1 MFSKNIIFKIFQQKK
16 NIKMEKKI
24 NNILKKELV
33 TSGPLLNSFNK
44 NYKYSFKKEI
54 LKKYKKFDTI
64 NLIGMGGSILGT
76 EAIYDFLNYKI
87 KKKINFY
94 NNLNNKINFKN
105 KKNSLN
111 LVVSKSGNTLE
122 TISNFNVILNSQKKN
137 KNILITE
144 QKSSFLTRLGNKL
157 KADIIEHKNY
167 IGGRYSV
174 LSEVGMLP
182 AELLGL
188 NERKFKRL
196 NYLIK
201 NKHFLNQLIYNVN
214 FIFSCV
220 SKEKKNSV
228 ILNYDESSI
237 NIFKW
242 YQQLTA
248 ESLGKNNKGIFPIIS
263 SMPKDNHSM
272 LQLYLDGPKNN
283 FFTFFGI
290 SNEKTNKLS
299 NKNLFDKFS
308 VLKNK
313 NLNQIIKAQ
322 RQATQ
327 TVFNRKK
334 IPFRSFEI
342 LNRNEETIGEL
353 FTFFVLETILLGRL
367 MKINPFDQP
376 SVELIKT
383 ETSKLL
389 I

>member
-1 MFSKNIIFKIFQQKK
+1 MFSKNIIFKNFQNKK
-16 NIKMEKKI
+16 NIKVKNKI
-24 NNILKKELV
+24 NNILKKELIK
-33 TSGPLLNSFNK
+33 SELLLNSFKK
-44 NYKYSFKKEI
+44 NYNYSYKKEI
-54 LKKYKKFDTI
+54 LKKYKNFDTI

-76 EAIYDFLNYKI
+76 EAIYDFLNLKI

-94 NNLNNKINFKN
+94 NNLDGKINFKN
-105 KKNSLN
+105 KKKTLN
-111 LVVSKSGNTLE
+111 LIVSKSGNTLE

-137 KNILITE
+137 KNIVITE
-144 QKSSFLTRLGNKL
+144 KKSSFLTKLGNKL

-182 AELLGL
+182 VELLGL
-188 NERKFKRL
+188 NERKFKSL

-201 NKHFLNQLIYNVN
+201 NKYFLNQLIYNVN
-214 FIFSCV
+214 FIFNCI
-220 SKEKKNSV
+220 SKGKKNSV
-228 ILNYDESSI
+228 ILNYDESS
-237 NIFKW
+237 NNLFKW

-248 ESLGKNNKGIFPIIS
+248 ESLGKDNKGIFPIIS
-263 SMPKDNHSM
+263 SMPKDNHSL

-290 SNEKTNKLS
+290 INEKTNKLS

-308 VLKNK
+308 ILKNK

-322 RQATQ
+322 RDATKI
-327 TVFNRKK
+327 VFKRKK

-342 LNRNEETIGEL
+342 LDRNEDTLGEL

-367 MKINPFDQP
+367 MKVNPFDQP